1 MVGIQ
6 SSGGAADLLPLF
18 LLLLLASLEQSSE
31 PQSLWMAVRRLGTS
45 THTTHTARL
54 CLWEGLG
61 DSVLCMHV
69 RKAAK
74 R

>member
-1 MVGIQ
+1 MIGIQ

-18 LLLLLASLEQSSE
+18 LLLFLASLEQSSE
-31 PQSLWMAVRRLGTS
+31 PQMAVRRLGTS